1 MRTAWLAASLFSTGF
16 LAHWLLWRIGIPRRQ
31 TAVLLAIF
39 FGVLAAWMIAWWAV
53 PDSLIAPRTRW
64 EGLHVCVFHTSLSL
78 AYIVAYSAIENRSPS
93 MNVLTSVAD
102 AGPLGR
108 THGEIRAL
116 LEREMPV
123 ETRLDA
129 MVRDAMIVEDGAGYR
144 LASKGRAWAAALSC
158 WRRLL
163 GMPRGG

>member
-31 TAVLLAIF
+31 TAVLLGIF
-39 FGVLAAWMIAWWAV
+39 FGVLAVWMIAWWAV

-93 MNVLTSVAD
+93 MNVL
-102 AGPLGR
+102 P
-108 THGEIRAL
+108 
-116 LEREMPV
+116 PV